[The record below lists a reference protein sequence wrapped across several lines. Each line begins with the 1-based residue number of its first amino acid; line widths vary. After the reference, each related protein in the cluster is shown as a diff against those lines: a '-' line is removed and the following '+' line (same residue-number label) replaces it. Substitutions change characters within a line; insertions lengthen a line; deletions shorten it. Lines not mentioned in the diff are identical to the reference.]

1 MAKAGFCKVDAGAVT
16 SLPSFV
22 SRFEPRNDSF
32 FADKRSSIIAVY
44 DDYDPGQNVQMS
56 DRPT

>member
-1 MAKAGFCKVDAGAVT
+1 VDAGAVT